1 MDYPFYVIHQKKLES
16 LIGKLKNAYQ
26 LYWPNYQIGYSYK
39 TNSLPWVICFVRD
52 QGCFAEVV
60 SEDEYQ
66 LAKRYAIPDN
76 HIIYNGP
83 IKGKE
88 SFLSVVNNEG
98 IVNVD
103 SLREIGWLS
112 ELTGKH
118 NVGIRVN
125 FDLEKYAAGQSQC
138 GDEGG
143 RFGFC
148 YENGELKK
156 AINMIREQGNQVV
169 GLHLHTSSK
178 TRSLEVYQSIASMAC
193 RIAAE
198 YELRLKYVDIGGGFF
213 GGLQNKPQFE
223 DYAREVANILSEQF
237 SPEQTQL
244 IVEPGMALIGAS
256 VSYVTS
262 VIDVKDTSYNR
273 FVVLDGTRMD
283 IDPLMTKSRY
293 FYTLEKNQ
301 PTAIYDKQVLCGS
314 TCMEHDRLM
323 TLTDEQELQVG
334 DRIVFDKVGAY
345 TMCLTPLFIHYFPAV
360 YLENNGEMKQ
370 IREKWTAEQYCQGCE
385 DQ

>member
-1 MDYPFYVIHQKKLES
+1 MKYPHYVIHQQTFQTL
-16 LIGKLKNAYQ
+16 LDDLRDALKI
-26 LYWPNYQIGYSYK
+26 YWPNFSIGYSYK
-39 TNSLPWVICFVRD
+39 TNSMPWVICFCRD
-52 QGCFAEVV
+52 HGCLAEIV
-60 SEDEYQ
+60 SDDEYQ
-66 LAKRYAIPDN
+66 LAKHYGVPD
-76 HIIYNGP
+76 HKIIYNGP
-83 IKGKE
+83 VKGKE

-125 FDLEKYAAGQSQC
+125 FDLEKYAPRQSQC

-156 AINMIREQGNQVV
+156 AINMIKEQGNQVV

>member
-1 MDYPFYVIHQKKLES
+1 MDYPYYVIHQKKLEN
-16 LIGKLKNAYQ
+16 LIDELKNAFQ

-39 TNSLPWVICFVRD
+39 TNSLPWIICFVRD
-52 QGCFAEVV
+52 RGCFAEVV
-60 SEDEYQ
+60 SGDEYQ
-66 LAKRYAIPDN
+66 LARRYDVPAN
-76 HIIYNGP
+76 QIIYNGP

-88 SFLSVVNNEG
+88 SFLSAVRNRG
-98 IVNVD
+98 IVNID
-103 SLREIGWLS
+103 SQREINWLS
-112 ELTGKH
+112 ELNGSQQ
-118 NVGIRVN
+118 VGIRVN
-125 FDLEKYAAGQSQC
+125 FDLEKYTAGQSQC

-148 YENGELKK
+148 YENGELGK
-156 AINMIREQGNQVV
+156 AINRIREQDNQVV

-178 TRSLEVYQSIASMAC
+178 TRSVEVYQAIASVAC
-193 RIAAE
+193 KIADE
-198 YELRLKYVDIGGGFF
+198 YDLKLQYVDIGGGFF
-213 GGLQNKPQFE
+213 GGLANKPQFV
-223 DYAREVANILSEQF
+223 DYAREVAKVLSERF

-273 FVVLDGTRMD
+273 FVILNGTRMD
-283 IDPLMTKSRY
+283 IDPLMTKSKY

-301 PTAIYDKQVLCGS
+301 PSAVCSKQILCGS

-345 TMCLTPLFIHYFPAV
+345 TMCLTPLFIHYFPTV
-360 YLENNGEMKQ
+360 YLENNGEMKV

-385 DQ
+385 NQ

>member
-1 MDYPFYVIHQKKLES
+1 MKYPHYVIHQQTFQTL
-16 LIGKLKNAYQ
+16 LDDLQDALQ
-26 LYWPNYQIGYSYK
+26 TYWPNYSIGYSYK
-39 TNSLPWVICFVRD
+39 TNAMPWVVCFCRD
-52 QGCFAEVV
+52 RGCLAEVV
-60 SEDEYQ
+60 SADEYQ
-66 LAKRYAIPDN
+66 LAKLYGVPD
-76 HIIYNGP
+76 HRIIYNGP
-83 IKGKE
+83 VKGKE
-88 SFLSVVNNEG
+88 SFLSVVSNRG
-98 IVNVD
+98 IVNID
-103 SLREIGWLS
+103 SQREIAWLS
-112 ELTGKH
+112 ELDGTH
-118 NVGIRVN
+118 QVGIRAN

-148 YENGELKK
+148 YENGELGK
-156 AINMIREQGNQVV
+156 AISLIRQQGNQVV

-178 TRSLEVYQSIASMAC
+178 TRSVEVYQAIASVAC
-193 RIAAE
+193 KIADE
-198 YELRLKYVDIGGGFF
+198 YDLKLQYVDIGGGFF
-213 GGLQNKPQFE
+213 GGLSNRPQFV
-223 DYAREVANILSEQF
+223 DYAREVAKILSGRF
-237 SPEQTQL
+237 SSEQTQL

-262 VIDVKDTSYNR
+262 VVDVKDTSFNR

-293 FYTLEKNQ
+293 FYTLERNQ
-301 PTAIYDKQVLCGS
+301 PAAVCGKQVLCGS

-323 TLTDEQELQVG
+323 TLTDEPELQVG

-360 YLENNGEMKQ
+360 YLENNGEMKL

-385 DQ
+385 EQ

>member
-1 MDYPFYVIHQKKLES
+1 MQYPYYVVHQHTFQTL
-16 LIGKLKNAYQ
+16 LQDLKEALQ
-26 LYWPNYQIGYSYK
+26 TYWPNYTIGYSYK
-39 TNSLPWVICFVRD
+39 TNSLPWVVRFCKD
-52 QGCFAEVV
+52 HGCFAEVV
-60 SEDEYQ
+60 SDDEYQ
-66 LAKRYAIPDN
+66 LAKHYGIPDDN
-76 HIIYNGP
+76 MIYNGP
-83 IKGKE
+83 VKGKE
-88 SFLSVVNNEG
+88 SFLSVIKNQGVVN
-98 IVNVD
+98 ID
-103 SLREIGWLS
+103 SQREIRWLS
-112 ELTGKH
+112 ELDGSHQT
-118 NVGIRVN
+118 GIRVN
-125 FDLEKYAAGQSQC
+125 FDLEKYAVGQSQC

-156 AINMIREQGNQVV
+156 AIDRIREQGDQVV

-178 TRSLEVYQSIASMAC
+178 ARGVEVYQAIASMAC
-193 RIAAE
+193 RIADE
-198 YELRLKYVDIGGGFF
+198 YDLKLKYVDIGGGFF
-213 GGLQNKPQFE
+213 GGLSNKPQFR
-223 DYAREVANILSEQF
+223 DYAREVADILRNRF

-273 FVVLDGTRMD
+273 FVILDGTRMD
-283 IDPLMTKSRY
+283 IDPLMTKSKY
-293 FYTLEKNQ
+293 FYSLEKSE
-301 PTAIYDKQVLCGS
+301 ISSVCSKQVLCGS

-345 TMCLTPLFIHYFPAV
+345 TMCLSPLFIHYFPAV
-360 YLENNGEMKQ
+360 YLENDGEMKL